1 MFKHGNV
8 GQAIYMAMTRSTTI
22 LSALMAFL
30 LFASG
35 PAWAQAKETRPAAKA
50 ITGPDA
56 VDNQLDDDQEEKPNL
71 LDTNLLKSWEDWKAD
86 IADRSGLS
94 FGLDYNAL
102 GFAATDSLGD
112 DTSASGA
119 FRLFGTWNFIGRGT
133 KNTGGI
139 VFKVEHRH
147 AYTDVAPSEF
157 GSELGY
163 AGVINAVFSD
173 QGWRATHLHWRQG
186 FSDGRGVAYAGFLDV
201 TDYVDV
207 YALASPW
214 TAFGNLAFENGSG
227 TIGGMPDGAFGA
239 MVGGFISGN
248 IYATS
253 GIADANGDA
262 TDLTGELNSFFDD
275 FETFKSLEIGWT
287 SSQPELFLMN
297 NIHVTFWQ
305 IDERTEAGTPDGWGV
320 AFSASGTVGEA
331 WIPFIRGGWAE
342 DGGSLYQAALAV
354 GFGYQP
360 KGVSNML
367 GVGLH
372 LSRPNEST
380 FGADLEDQFTGE
392 IFYKLQVSNNFEV
405 TPSVQVLGNPAFNPD
420 EDLIGLFGL
429 RARMA
434 F

>member
-1 MFKHGNV
+1 MMK
-8 GQAIYMAMTRSTTI
+8 TI
-22 LSALMAFL
+22 NITSVLMAL
-30 LFASG
+30 LFIA
-35 PAWAQAKETRPAAKA
+35 PALVWAQTTETRPAAKA

-56 VDNQLDDDQEEKPNL
+56 VDNQLDDDREENPNL

-119 FRLFGTWNFIGRGT
+119 FRLFGTWDFFGRGT

-147 AYTDVAPSEF
+147 AYSDVAPSQF

-163 AGVINAVFSD
+163 AGSITPVFSD
-173 QGWRATHLHWRQG
+173 QGWRTTHLHWRQG

-214 TAFGNLAFENGSG
+214 TAFSNLAFETGSG
-227 TIGGMPDGAFGA
+227 TIGAIPDGAFGA

-248 IYATS
+248 IYAIG

-262 TDLTGELNSFFDD
+262 TDLTGEFDSFFDD
-275 FETFKSLEIGWT
+275 FETFKSLEFGWT
-287 SSQPELFLMN
+287 SSRKNEPALFLN
-297 NIHVTFWQ
+297 NFHVTFWQ
-305 IDERTEAGTPDGWGV
+305 VDERTAAGTPDGWGV
-320 AFSASGTVGEA
+320 AFSASIMVGEH
-331 WIPFIRGGWAE
+331 WLPFIRGGWAE
-342 DGGSLYQAALAV
+342 DGGSLYEAALAV

-360 KGVSNML
+360 KGGSNML

-380 FGADLEDQFTGE
+380 FGSDLDDQFTGE
-392 IFYKLQVSNNFEV
+392 IFYKLQVTENFAL
-405 TPSVQVLGNPAFNPD
+405 TPSVQVLGNPALNPD

-429 RARMA
+429 RARLA

>member
-1 MFKHGNV
+1 
-8 GQAIYMAMTRSTTI
+8 MA
-22 LSALMAFL
+22 L
-30 LFASG
+30 LFIA
-35 PAWAQAKETRPAAKA
+35 PALVWAQTTETRPAAKA

-56 VDNQLDDDQEEKPNL
+56 VDNQLDDDREENPNL

-119 FRLFGTWNFIGRGT
+119 FRLFGTWDFFGRGT

-147 AYTDVAPSEF
+147 DYSDVAPSQF

-163 AGVINAVFSD
+163 AGSITPVFSD
-173 QGWRATHLHWRQG
+173 QGWRTTHLHWRQG

-214 TAFGNLAFENGSG
+214 TAFSNLAFETGSG
-227 TIGGMPDGAFGA
+227 TIGAIPDGAFGA

-248 IYATS
+248 IYAIG

-262 TDLTGELNSFFDD
+262 TDLTGEFDSFFDD
-275 FETFKSLEIGWT
+275 FETFKSLEFGWT
-287 SSQPELFLMN
+287 SSRKNEPALFLN
-297 NIHVTFWQ
+297 NFHVTFWQ
-305 IDERTEAGTPDGWGV
+305 STSAPRLERRTD
-320 AFSASGTVGEA
+320 
-331 WIPFIRGGWAE
+331 
-342 DGGSLYQAALAV
+342 
-354 GFGYQP
+354 
-360 KGVSNML
+360 GVSPFRP
-367 GVGLH
+367 
-372 LSRPNEST
+372 LSWWEST
-380 FGADLEDQFTGE
+380 GCPLSAVDGRKTATASTKPRSPWGSDTSRRAAATCWAWA
-392 IFYKLQVSNNFEV
+392 Y
-405 TPSVQVLGNPAFNPD
+405 TCRAPTRAPSAPISMTSSPEKFSTSC
-420 EDLIGLFGL
+420 
-429 RARMA
+429 R
-434 F
+434 